1 MKRFPSYVPLK
12 VTVSLD
18 HRLFALDSRQ
28 VPFPFL
34 SFVSF
39 PSSRFRILR
48 MTLGLGDA
56 LPALLQTKAID
67 KLKGPYK
74 SDVEDLLAV

>member
-1 MKRFPSYVPLK
+1 
-12 VTVSLD
+12 
-18 HRLFALDSRQ
+18 
-28 VPFPFL
+28 
-34 SFVSF
+34 
-39 PSSRFRILR
+39 